1 MQIHNIIQAFNI
13 YQADWHLLGG
23 IVYFG
28 LRIPTTLSV
37 HILTEASPPV
47 YLLFNLFLYC
57 LRFFKVHAIIFSS
70 VWDVFTESVISN
82 SLSARNK
89 SLGNN
94 ADINIH

>member
-47 YLLFNLFLYC
+47 YLLFYLFLYC
-57 LRFFKVHAIIFSS
+57 LGFFFKHMLLFS
-70 VWDVFTESVISN
+70 VQCEMYLQ
-82 SLSARNK
+82 SL
-89 SLGNN
+89 
-94 ADINIH
+94 